1 MKSTTTPLIDF
12 FASLYD
18 LAYDSVNF
26 LLKSIMKL
34 VLKFKRT
41 DPFKILI
48 DFFALQYDLA
58 HEFIIFLGEYVEWAT
73 TISHNKSTDF
83 NTQVKEAIQVRN
95 QNPFDIR

>member
-1 MKSTTTPLIDF
+1 MKSTTNLLIDF

-18 LAYDSVNF
+18 LAYDSVAF

-34 VLKFKRT
+34 VLKFKRIS
-41 DPFKILI
+41 PIKILI

-58 HEFIIFLGEYVEWAT
+58 NDFIIFLGEYVEWAT

-83 NTQVKEAIQVRN
+83 TMQAKESIQINN
-95 QNPFDIR
+95 QNPFDIG